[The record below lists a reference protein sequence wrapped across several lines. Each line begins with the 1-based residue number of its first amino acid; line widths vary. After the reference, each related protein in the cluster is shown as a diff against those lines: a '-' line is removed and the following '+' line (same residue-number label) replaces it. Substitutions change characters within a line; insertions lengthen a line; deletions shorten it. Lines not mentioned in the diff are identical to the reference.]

1 MTAIIILTIANVII
15 VILWI
20 LLWRWTRQ
28 LNKENVHLL
37 KRVGELHEE
46 TRTLLKLEK

>member
-1 MTAIIILTIANVII
+1 MATSIILTVVNALL